1 MSKKQFLLTL
11 LALITLI
18 VNLEVRANSLIVAQP
33 EERLPL
39 KPCKLPAV
47 KEAVLCGNYEVW
59 ENRESLKGRK
69 ISLYVVVAPALN
81 PNPAPDPLF
90 AISGGP
96 GQAATEV
103 FLNGF
108 AEIRKNRDIVLV
120 DQRGTGR
127 SNSLACDAAN
137 LQELV
142 QIIVGED
149 APREG
154 IRRCRAQL
162 EQKADLRMYTTA
174 TAVEDLD
181 EVRKWLGY
189 KTINLYGG
197 SYGSR
202 VALVYLRRFP
212 QNVRTVT
219 LRAVYPTTIPVPLY
233 APRYNQ
239 RSLDRLLDDCARDEK
254 CRQSFPDLKQDFQTA
269 LDLLTSSPANITVT
283 DPRANKPVELAITRG
298 VFAGVIRQL
307 LLDSNS
313 QRFIPVIVRG
323 AAKGDYA
330 PLKTLIG
337 QALRTI
343 GGINFGM
350 NTSVICS
357 EEIPRIRPADIKR
370 ESTGA
375 FLTGS
380 VVQTRIDLC
389 REWPRGRAPANYFEP
404 VKSDSPVL
412 LISGELDPATP
423 FEWGD
428 EAARHLPN
436 SLHIIQP
443 GVAHGPFT
451 PCAQNVMN
459 RFVEAGT
466 TTGLDATCVKDLKR
480 PAFLTPPPSQQQ
492 QNESSLQSA
501 IRQFGAK
508 QYPEPKAALEQL
520 VVREPNNATAGTLAQ
535 QKTETAFT
543 PAQLEELL
551 DRLSAHTESYKETFK
566 DLTAQ
571 ERRTFELLAPDGT
584 VLKQNRLVAELIVYP
599 SQRNANRA
607 TEFRNIREV
616 DGQRVEKRDVRLEK
630 LFERLKKD
638 DSADKELGRII
649 KESTRYDFGY
659 QLSGYMFYKAM
670 ATWKILRPLFEYEAP
685 GRERVGEREL
695 LAIRFEQKQFRKD
708 MFGLDQIFD
717 PALFTGP
724 MMRGA
729 YWVDPDTAQIWREH
743 HEIFFRNN
751 QSAETYKVVEVD
763 FDFASS
769 KFEVF
774 LPRRVMLQHFKLLK
788 TKKGEPLRM
797 YRSAKVVS
805 DLSDFQRFNTE
816 GKQEGAPRP

>member
-1 MSKKQFLLTL
+1 MSKKQSLLTL
-11 LALITLI
+11 LAFFTLI
-18 VNLEVRANSLIVAQP
+18 VNLEVRADSLIIAQP

-103 FLNGF
+103 FLNSF

-120 DQRGTGR
+120 DQRGAGR

-149 APREG
+149 APRES
-154 IRRCRAQL
+154 IRKCRAQL
-162 EQKADLRMYTTA
+162 EQKADLRMYTTPA
-174 TAVEDLD
+174 AVEDLD

-239 RSLDRLLDDCARDEK
+239 RSLDRLMEDCARDEK

-283 DPRANKPVELAITRG
+283 DPRSNKPVELAITRG
-298 VFAGVIRQL
+298 VFAGAIRQL
-307 LLDSNS
+307 LLESSS

-330 PLKTLIG
+330 PLKTLVG
-337 QALRTI
+337 QALMTI

-357 EEIPRIRPADIKR
+357 EEIPRIKPADIKR
-370 ESTGA
+370 EAAGT

-389 REWPRGRAPANYFEP
+389 RAWPRGRAPANYFEP
-404 VKSDSPVL
+404 VKSDIPVL

-423 FEWGD
+423 FEWAD
-428 EAARHLPN
+428 ETAKHLPN
-436 SLHIIQP
+436 SMHIIQP

-451 PCAQNVMN
+451 SCAQNVMN

-466 TTGLDATCVKDLKR
+466 ATGLDATCVKDLKR

-492 QNESSLQSA
+492 Q
-501 IRQFGAK
+501 
-508 QYPEPKAALEQL
+508 
-520 VVREPNNATAGTLAQ
+520 
-535 QKTETAFT
+535 TAFT

-551 DRLSAHTESYKETFK
+551 DRISAHTESYKETFK

-584 VLKQNRLVAELIVYP
+584 VLKQNRLVSDLIVYP

-638 DSADKELGRII
+638 DTADKELGRII

-659 QLSGYMFYKAM
+659 RLSGYLFYKAI

-724 MMRGA
+724 MMRGT
-729 YWVDPDTAQIWREH
+729 YWVDPGAAQIWREH

-751 QSAETYKVVEVD
+751 QSAETYKVIEVD

-797 YRSAKVVS
+797 YRSAKVMC
-805 DLSDFQRFNTE
+805 DFSDFQRFNTE